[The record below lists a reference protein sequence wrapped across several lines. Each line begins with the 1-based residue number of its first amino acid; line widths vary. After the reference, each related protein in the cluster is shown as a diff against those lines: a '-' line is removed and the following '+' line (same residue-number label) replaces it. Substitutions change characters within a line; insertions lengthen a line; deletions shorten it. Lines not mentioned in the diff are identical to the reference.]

1 MHCSISVQPAI
12 GDVSLVEPVQ
22 EREHVNK
29 HLLKAID
36 EIYSPVLKLMKLFG
50 IYFGD
55 TNLKHLVYA
64 SGSSRKRSNPARI
77 ICVLVVAGL
86 WLNVVMGVMDIFFGD
101 SIYLY
106 ITFSLWCGLIALNGT
121 LCLVVLCVPLADTGK
136 TRFGHFL
143 RNLSSVKTNISLEK
157 VKSKS
162 TKCIIAFGLF
172 FISAAAGTLLTHL
185 VLGINMANNKPWD
198 QWFGFKIVSPV
209 FLIIGCG
216 VWLLP
221 ILFYCITCWI
231 LEALFDD
238 LHKRISPLHSISVD
252 LAALKMEH
260 HKLCEVVEFAD
271 KMLGTPVFGMVS
283 LYLPLI
289 CFTFY
294 QAVNLPPENKI
305 VFLINDLFFCL
316 VSASILAIIMV
327 FGSKVNEKVK
337 ECIHDKFNK
346 LLFFHLFTSYHHFFK
361 SLTCMTSLG
370 PVKNLSSLFSRN

>member
-1 MHCSISVQPAI
+1 MQSSSLVQPAI
-12 GDVSLVEPVQ
+12 GDVSLGEPVQ
-22 EREHVNK
+22 EQERVNK

-55 TNLKHLVYA
+55 TSFKHLVHA

-77 ICVLVVAGL
+77 ICVLVVAGF
-86 WLNVVMGVMDIFFGD
+86 WLNVVMGIVNIFFGD
-101 SIYLY
+101 SIYIY
-106 ITFSLWCGLIALNGT
+106 IMISLWCGLIALNGT
-121 LCLVVLCVPLADTGK
+121 LCLVTLNAPLADTRQS
-136 TRFGHFL
+136 RFGHFL
-143 RNLSSVKTNISLEK
+143 RNLSSVKTNVSLEK

-162 TKCIIAFGLF
+162 TKGIIAFGLF
-172 FISAAAGTLLTHL
+172 YISGVAGSLLTNL
-185 VLGINMANNKPWD
+185 MLGINMTSNKPWD

-238 LHKRISPLHSISVD
+238 LQKRISPLHSISVD

-271 KMLGTPVFGMVS
+271 KMLGIPVFGMVS

-294 QAVNLPPENKI
+294 QVFNLPPENKT
-305 VFLINDLFFCL
+305 VFLIINLLFFL
-316 VSASILAIIMV
+316 VSASMLAIIMV
-327 FGSKVNEKVK
+327 FGSMVNEKVN
-337 ECIHDKFNK
+337 ECIHYRFNK
-346 LLFFHLFTSYHHFFK
+346 LLLTIIICLYYVTTGYHHFCK
-361 SLTCMTSLG
+361 SLICIISLG
-370 PVKNLSSLFSRN
+370 P